1 MKQLFKI
8 LMMAVFATAFIACN
22 DDDGVSFVGKDNY
35 IVAFSLTV
43 DGVTYDASITEGK
56 IKVSIPYN
64 VSLENA
70 KASYTLS
77 ENARINPDPAEITA
91 WDEEWQF
98 IATADNKENRVYH
111 YTYEYSDIS
120 KSGNVVLETQADV
133 DKFKATQINSIDGNL
148 TIGTDNGDGIENLDG
163 LSNLESVTN
172 SCLLYTSPSPRDRG

>member
-98 IATADNKENRVYH
+98 IATADNKESRVYH

-163 LSNLESVTN
+163 LSNPGECN
-172 SCLLYTSPSPRDRG
+172 QLYHYQIIL